1 MAEFMPHNA
10 PLVVLTFLFTGLL
23 LGVAGLVV
31 LWALAARRYALAVR
45 VLVAGTVAGGV
56 YAGTLLARSLGSEE
70 RTLTA
75 GQYKYFCEMDCHAA
89 YTVTDVRSAKT
100 LGEGAEEA
108 TADGTFYVVTLRT
121 WFDGETGSDR
131 RPEGMPM
138 WPNPRVVRVVDEA
151 GRRYSTSLAGQKA
164 ILAHNVPLTHA
175 LRPGESYETVLV
187 FDLPADIASPRLLVA
202 DWFPLSQFLIG
213 HENSPLHKKIF
224 FRLDAQGSSALGW

>member
-31 LWALAARRYALAVR
+31 LWSLAARKYALAVR
-45 VLVAGTVAGGV
+45 VLVAGAIAGGV

-70 RTLTA
+70 KILAA
-75 GQYKYFCEMDCHAA
+75 GQHKYFCEIDCHTA
-89 YTVTDVRSAKT
+89 YTVTDVRTAKT
-100 LGEGAEEA
+100 LGEDAEQA

-121 WFDGETGSDR
+121 WFDGETVSSR
-131 RPEGMPM
+131 RPEGMPL
-138 WPNPRVVRVVDEA
+138 WPNPRLVRVVDEA

-164 ILAHNVPLTHA
+164 IVAHNVPLTHA

-187 FDLPADIASPRLLVA
+187 FDLPAEVAAPRLLVA

-213 HENSPLHKKIF
+213 HENSPLHKKIYF
-224 FRLDAQGSSALGW
+224 ALDATAVARR